1 MKSNEV
7 MENWQKKS
15 NEIDKIYTQMGN
27 FTQWIQKDRGQL
39 RTIYENNQRNYQALL
54 PEYIKAK

>member
-1 MKSNEV
+1 

-27 FTQWIQKDRGQL
+27 FTQWIQKDRG
-39 RTIYENNQRNYQALL
+39 
-54 PEYIKAK
+54 